1 MYLLSNIL
9 FLYTL
14 NFDIMILIKKG
25 RGNNMKIIDICEG
38 YAAAGCLKHYYKS
51 NSINDYIIFPLGMS
65 LSIGDIKYNRIDF
78 LRKFYQDD
86 NYNYTKSLNEI
97 LNSITNDT
105 IIRIWSS
112 KKNDDEYM
120 LLLFLCNFLKD
131 KTNKINV
138 IFASDYNEFLY
149 SINALEYKEIRS
161 ILKYEKT
168 LSKDEI
174 EAYAKEWND
183 LVEINSELRVLE
195 NGEIKNKKYSDYY
208 DIILNTLKEIAPC
221 KISILIAECMGK
233 EALNNTGDLVYL
245 TLIDKLIDLN
255 KIKIVEK
262 GTRHFVDTIDLSK
275 N

>member
-25 RGNNMKIIDICEG
+25 RGNNMKIIDICE
-38 YAAAGCLKHYYKS
+38 
-51 NSINDYIIFPLGMS
+51 
-65 LSIGDIKYNRIDF
+65 
-78 LRKFYQDD
+78 
-86 NYNYTKSLNEI
+86 
-97 LNSITNDT
+97 
-105 IIRIWSS
+105 
-112 KKNDDEYM
+112 
-120 LLLFLCNFLKD
+120 
-131 KTNKINV
+131 
-138 IFASDYNEFLY
+138 
-149 SINALEYKEIRS
+149 
-161 ILKYEKT
+161 
-168 LSKDEI
+168 
-174 EAYAKEWND
+174 AYAKEWNT

-233 EALNNTGDLVYL
+233 EVLNNTGDLVYL